1 MALLE
6 AKGITKRFG
15 GLVAVNNV
23 DFSIENGQI
32 ASIIGPNGAGK
43 TTFFNLITGIYTPD
57 EGSLTFEGKSIM
69 GLKPEQIAAHGLKR
83 TFQNIRLFA
92 NLTAVENVLVGMH
105 TKLKE
110 NLISIIIKTP
120 GVVREEKAALE
131 RAFQLLDYVGL
142 KGKENEIAKNLP
154 YGDQRKLEIA
164 RALASNPKILLL
176 DEPAAGMNPKETV
189 EMKDF
194 ISKIRDDLGL
204 SILLIEHDIHLV
216 MGVSDT
222 VTVLD
227 YGVNIASGSPE
238 KVRKDPKV
246 IEAYLGPNA
255 ADHEEKGAS

>member
-15 GLVAVNNV
+15 GLVAVNGV
-23 DFSIENGQI
+23 DFSIEQGQI
-32 ASIIGPNGAGK
+32 AGIIGPNGAGK
-43 TTFFNLITGIYTPD
+43 TTFFNLITGIYKPD
-57 EGSLTFEGKSIM
+57 EGSLNFEGKSLV
-69 GLKPEQIAAHGLKR
+69 GLQPEEIAARGLKR

-92 NLTAVENVLVGMH
+92 NLTAVENVLIGMH
-105 TKLKE
+105 TRLKE
-110 NLISIIIKTP
+110 NLFNILIKTP
-120 GVVREEKAALE
+120 SLVREEKKALKK
-131 RAFQLLDYVGL
+131 AFELMAYVGL
-142 KGKENEIAKNLP
+142 KGKENELAKNLP

-164 RALASNPKILLL
+164 RALASDPKILLL

-204 SILLIEHDIHLV
+204 SVLLIEHDIHLV

-227 YGVNIASGSPE
+227 YGTNIASGSPD
-238 KVRKDPKV
+238 KVRRDPKV
-246 IEAYLGPNA
+246 IEAYLGRNA
-255 ADHEEKGAS
+255 AEHDEKGA

>member
-15 GLVAVNNV
+15 GLVAVNQV
-23 DFSIENGQI
+23 DFSLEQGHIS
-32 ASIIGPNGAGK
+32 SIIGPNGAGK
-43 TTFFNLITGIYTPD
+43 TTFFNVITGIYQPE
-57 EGSLTFEGKSIM
+57 EGSLNFNGKSLL
-69 GLKPEQIAAHGLKR
+69 GLKPEQIASQGIKR

-110 NLISIIIKTP
+110 NLVSILIKTP
-120 GVVREEKAALE
+120 RVRKEEAAALKKSFE
-131 RAFQLLDYVGL
+131 LLAYVGL

-154 YGDQRKLEIA
+154 YGEQRKLEIA
-164 RALASNPKILLL
+164 RALASQPKILLL

-189 EMKDF
+189 QMKDF
-194 ISKIRDDLGL
+194 IRQIRDDLGL

-227 YGVNIASGSPE
+227 YGVNIASGSPDQ
-238 KVRKDPKV
+238 VSKDPKV
-246 IEAYLGPNA
+246 IEAYLGRGA
-255 ADHEEKGAS
+255 ADQEERGA

>member
-15 GLVAVNNV
+15 GLVAVNQV
-23 DFSIENGQI
+23 DFTLEKGQI

-43 TTFFNLITGIYTPD
+43 TTFFNVITGIYQPE
-57 EGSLTFEGKSIM
+57 EGSLIFDGESLT
-69 GLKPEQIAAHGLKR
+69 GLQPEEIASRGIKR

-92 NLTAVENVLVGMH
+92 NLTAVENVLIGMH

-110 NLISIIIKTP
+110 NLVSILFRTP
-120 GVVREEKAALE
+120 RVIHEEREALK
-131 RAFQLLDYVGL
+131 RAFELLAYVGL

-154 YGDQRKLEIA
+154 YGEQRKLEIA
-164 RALASNPKILLL
+164 RALASKPKILLL

-189 EMKDF
+189 GMKDF
-194 ISKIRDDLGL
+194 IHHIRDDLGL

-216 MGVSDT
+216 MGISDT

-238 KVRKDPKV
+238 QVRKDPKV
-246 IEAYLGPNA
+246 IEAYLGRSGA
-255 ADHEEKGAS
+255 EHEERGA

>member
-15 GLVAVNNV
+15 GLVAVNQV
-23 DFSIENGQI
+23 DFSLEQGHI

-43 TTFFNLITGIYTPD
+43 TTFFNVITGIYQP
-57 EGSLTFEGKSIM
+57 EAGSLTLNGKSLL
-69 GLKPEQIAAHGLKR
+69 GLKPEEIAARGIKR

-105 TKLKE
+105 TRLKE
-110 NLISIIIKTP
+110 NLVSIILKTP
-120 GVVREEKAALE
+120 RVRREEREALKKA
-131 RAFQLLDYVGL
+131 FDLLAYVGL

-154 YGDQRKLEIA
+154 YGEQRKLEIA
-164 RALASNPKILLL
+164 RALASQPKILLL

-189 EMKDF
+189 GMKDF
-194 ISKIRDDLGL
+194 IRHIRDDLGL

-227 YGVNIASGSPE
+227 YGINIASGTPE
-238 KVRKDPKV
+238 QVSKDPKV
-246 IEAYLGPNA
+246 IEAYLGKDDESA
-255 ADHEEKGAS
+255 

>member
-6 AKGITKRFG
+6 ARGITKRFG
-15 GLVAVNNV
+15 GLVAVNDVN
-23 DFSIENGQI
+23 FTLEQGQI
-32 ASIIGPNGAGK
+32 AGIIGPNGAGK
-43 TTFFNLITGIYTPD
+43 TTFFNVITGIYKPE
-57 EGSLTFEGKSIM
+57 EGTMKFEGQNLV
-69 GLKPEQIAAHGLKR
+69 GLQPEEIAARGLKR

-105 TKLKE
+105 TSLKE
-110 NLISIIIKTP
+110 NLVSILLKTP
-120 GVVREEKAALE
+120 RVVKEEREALK
-131 RAFQLLDYVGL
+131 RAFELLEYVGL
-142 KGKENEIAKNLP
+142 KGKANEVSKNLP

-164 RALASNPKILLL
+164 RALASQPKILLL

-194 ISKIRDDLGL
+194 IARIRDDLGL

-227 YGVNIASGSPE
+227 YGVNIASGSPD
-238 KVRKDPKV
+238 KVRKDPRV
-246 IEAYLGPNA
+246 IEAYLGPN
-255 ADHEEKGAS
+255 HEERGAG

>member
-1 MALLE
+1 MAVLE
-6 AKGITKRFG
+6 AKGVTKRFG
-15 GLVAVNNV
+15 GLIAVSKV
-23 DFSIENGQI
+23 DFTLEKGQI

-43 TTFFNLITGIYTPD
+43 TTFFNVITGIYKPE
-57 EGSLTFEGKSIM
+57 EGTLNLEGKSIL
-69 GLKPEQIAAHGLKR
+69 GLKPEEIAARGIKR

-110 NLISIIIKTP
+110 NLFSIIVKTP
-120 GVVREEKAALE
+120 GVKHEEQAALKK
-131 RAFQLLDYVGL
+131 AFELMAYVGL

-164 RALASNPKILLL
+164 RALASQPKILLL

-189 EMKDF
+189 GMKDF
-194 ISKIRDDLGL
+194 IRQIRNDLGI

-216 MGVSDT
+216 MGISDT

-227 YGVNIASGSPE
+227 YGVKIADGTPE
-238 KVRKDPKV
+238 QVRKDPKV
-246 IEAYLGPNA
+246 IEAYLGPGA
-255 ADHEEKGAS
+255 VEHEEKGA